1 MCWFLDSVKKLVPL
15 TLRQSQSAGR
25 AATLRSWWARG
36 PVILSLFS
44 FGDPFHLAAE
54 ADGRARVAKAI
65 DFMMFIFCQGCLFW
79 WILKKSQQGASKQGF
94 NL

>member
-65 DFMMFIFCQGCLFW
+65 DFMKFIFLSGMPFLVD
-79 WILKKSQQGASKQGF
+79 LKKEPAGCF
-94 NL
+94 